1 MIKRSVIY
9 FDKPS
14 PDSTFK
20 VIEAIK
26 PRLKAEDITGV
37 VVPVTSGR
45 TAELFTENFRD
56 EKIITVSETQALS
69 FCVNRAQTEG
79 GILRSMVNNRIKK
92 VDKLIEKRLNREVF
106 DLALLPFCG
115 EAWEVAKEVLYSFGQ
130 GMKVAIEV
138 SIAAVELGKAPPRS
152 RVIAVGGNEGG
163 VDTAIVVR
171 TSTKGEAFAKKYDQ
185 RLTIEEVICMPIQKN

>member
-1 MIKRSVIY
+1 VIRSSIVY
-9 FDKPS
+9 LDKPD
-14 PDSTFK
+14 PDSTLK

-26 PRLKAEDITGV
+26 PRLTAGDVIGII
-37 VVPVTSGR
+37 VPVTSGR
-45 TAELFTENFRD
+45 TAEQFTEDFQD

-79 GILRSMVNNRIKK
+79 GILRSMVNNRIKR

-115 EAWEVAKEVLYSFGQ
+115 EEWEAAKEVLYSFGQ

-138 SIAAVELGKAPPRS
+138 SVAAVELGKAPQLS
-152 RVIAVGGNEGG
+152 KAIAVGGNEGR
-163 VDTAIVVR
+163 VDTAVVIR
-171 TSTKGEAFAKKYDQ
+171 TPSKGEAFAKSYDR
-185 RLTIEEVICMPIQKN
+185 RLIIEEIICMPIQKK